1 MGEDSRGS
9 EKSKKF
15 VSKKV
20 VTKKIITN
28 FAAES
33 WMFQLRML

>member
-1 MGEDSRGS
+1 MDEDARGFR
-9 EKSKKF
+9 KSKKF

-33 WMFQLRML
+33 WTFHLRML

>member
-1 MGEDSRGS
+1 MRGFR
-9 EKSKKF
+9 KSKKF

-33 WMFQLRML
+33 WTFHLRML

>member
-1 MGEDSRGS
+1 VRGFR
-9 EKSKKF
+9 KSKKF

-33 WMFQLRML
+33 WTFHLRML

>member
-1 MGEDSRGS
+1 MGTFR
-9 EKSKKF
+9 KSKKF

-33 WMFQLRML
+33 WTFHLRML